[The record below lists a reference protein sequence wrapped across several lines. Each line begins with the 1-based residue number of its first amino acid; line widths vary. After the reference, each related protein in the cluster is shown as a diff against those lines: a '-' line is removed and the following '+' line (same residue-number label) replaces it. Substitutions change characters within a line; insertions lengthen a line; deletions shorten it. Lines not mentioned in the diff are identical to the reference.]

1 MRNWTARQW
10 IALLALGA
18 CLAWAPAHAATDKEP
33 AKKEPTK
40 QQQKMK
46 TCNADAKAKSL
57 SGDPRKQFMKECLSA
72 K

>member
-1 MRNWTARQW
+1 MKKWT
-10 IALLALGA
+10 ALLALGA

-40 QQQKMK
+40 QQLKMK
-46 TCNADAKAKSL
+46 TCNADAKAKAL
-57 SGDPRKQFMKECLSA
+57 SGDARKQFMKTCLSA

>member
-1 MRNWTARQW
+1 MKKWT
-10 IALLALGA
+10 ALLALGA
-18 CLAWAPAHAATDKEP
+18 CLAWAPTYAATDKEP

-57 SGDPRKQFMKECLSA
+57 SGDARKEFMKTCLSA